1 MTIPLSPAVPAAG
14 LGVDLKLRVGTGLLA
29 ALALAI
35 AVSAGLRYGL
45 MESDLL
51 HGLCASATGDWRC
64 TVRQWAPQLFM
75 HERIG
80 LAALALGVLALIT
93 RLRPLAALAVLAGG
107 AGLVLYAADFA
118 AVGLLLGLFVR
129 LGHGRAV
136 NAT

>member
-1 MTIPLSPAVPAAG
+1 MNLPSSPALPAVSLCA
-14 LGVDLKLRVGTGLLA
+14 DLKLRVGAGLLA

-51 HGLCASATGDWRC
+51 HGLCAGSTDDWRC
-64 TVRQWAPQLFM
+64 AVRQWAPQLFM

-118 AVGLLLGLFVR
+118 AVSLLLGLFVR

>member
-1 MTIPLSPAVPAAG
+1 MNIPSTPALPPTGLAA
-14 LGVDLKLRVGTGLLA
+14 DLRLRVGAGLLA
-29 ALALAI
+29 VLVLVIAL
-35 AVSAGLRYGL
+35 SAGLRYGL

-51 HGLCASATGDWRC
+51 HGLCADTTDDWRC
-64 TVRQWAPQLFM
+64 AVRQWAPQLFM
-75 HERIG
+75 HERVG
-80 LAALALGVLALIT
+80 LAALALGVLALLT

-107 AGLVLYAADFA
+107 AGLVLYAADLA